1 MRIKDR
7 KQRRV
12 KIRRRYRQAVRG
24 TANRPR
30 LSVYRSLRHV
40 YAQIID
46 DDSGVTLAS
55 ASTLEKSTAGS
66 LKATGNREAGALLG
80 KLIAE
85 RAKDHG
91 VESVVF
97 DRGGFRYHGV
107 IRAIA
112 DGESEFAETV
122 VHINRVAKVV
132 KGGKNF
138 SFSAVVVAG
147 DGSGK
152 VGFGTGK
159 AREVPPAI
167 QKASEQARK
176 EMVKIPLVS
185 GTVPHLVWGRWGAT
199 RVLLRPASP
208 GTGVIAGGGVRAVM
222 ESAGVADVLT
232 KIVGSRNPFNVVR
245 ATFDAIDRLMTS
257 GQVQRLRGVDMQAPE
272 ASEVEDL
279 PAETEISDE
288 AEEPTEAAVAEGDDS
303 R

>member
-1 MRIKDR
+1 MM
-7 KQRRV
+7 
-12 KIRRRYRQAVRG
+12 
-24 TANRPR
+24 
-30 LSVYRSLRHV
+30 
-40 YAQIID
+40 
-46 DDSGVTLAS
+46 
-55 ASTLEKSTAGS
+55 
-66 LKATGNREAGALLG
+66 NRET
-80 KLIAE
+80 
-85 RAKDHG
+85 
-91 VESVVF
+91 
-97 DRGGFRYHGV
+97 
-107 IRAIA
+107 
-112 DGESEFAETV
+112 EFAETV

-147 DGSGK
+147 DGAGK

-176 EMVKIPLVS
+176 EMVKIPMVS

-245 ATFDAIDRLMTS
+245 ATFDAIDRLMTK
-257 GQVQRLRGVDMQAPE
+257 GQVGRLRGVDVNAPDAAE
-272 ASEVEDL
+272 AEPV
-279 PAETEISDE
+279 PETDE
-288 AEEPTEAAVAEGDDS
+288 AVEESIDTAVAEGDDS
-303 R
+303 

>member
-1 MRIKDR
+1 MNMM
-7 KQRRV
+7 
-12 KIRRRYRQAVRG
+12 
-24 TANRPR
+24 NR
-30 LSVYRSLRHV
+30 
-40 YAQIID
+40 
-46 DDSGVTLAS
+46 
-55 ASTLEKSTAGS
+55 
-66 LKATGNREAGALLG
+66 
-80 KLIAE
+80 
-85 RAKDHG
+85 
-91 VESVVF
+91 
-97 DRGGFRYHGV
+97 
-107 IRAIA
+107 
-112 DGESEFAETV
+112 ESEFAESV

-152 VGFGTGK
+152 VGYGTGK

-176 EMVKIPLVS
+176 EMVSIPLVG

-245 ATFDAIDRLMTS
+245 ATFDAIDRLMTKS
-257 GQVQRLRGVDMQAPE
+257 QVQRLRGVDVE
-272 ASEVEDL
+272 ADAENVQPAVE
-279 PAETEISDE
+279 S
-288 AEEPTEAAVAEGDDS
+288 EAAEAAEAAEAVVPEKGEK
-303 R
+303 

>member
-1 MRIKDR
+1 MM
-7 KQRRV
+7 
-12 KIRRRYRQAVRG
+12 
-24 TANRPR
+24 NR
-30 LSVYRSLRHV
+30 
-40 YAQIID
+40 
-46 DDSGVTLAS
+46 
-55 ASTLEKSTAGS
+55 
-66 LKATGNREAGALLG
+66 
-80 KLIAE
+80 
-85 RAKDHG
+85 
-91 VESVVF
+91 
-97 DRGGFRYHGV
+97 
-107 IRAIA
+107 
-112 DGESEFAETV
+112 ESEFAETV

-147 DGSGK
+147 DGAGK

-245 ATFDAIDRLMTS
+245 ATFDAIDRLMTRN
-257 GQVQRLRGVDMQAPE
+257 QVTRLRGVDINAPE
-272 ASEVEDL
+272 ETEAAPEPAADD
-279 PAETEISDE
+279 AETEAE
-288 AEEPTEAAVAEGDDS
+288 AEAAPVQEDEG
-303 R
+303 

>member
-1 MRIKDR
+1 M
-7 KQRRV
+7 
-12 KIRRRYRQAVRG
+12 
-24 TANRPR
+24 NR
-30 LSVYRSLRHV
+30 
-40 YAQIID
+40 D
-46 DDSGVTLAS
+46 
-55 ASTLEKSTAGS
+55 
-66 LKATGNREAGALLG
+66 
-80 KLIAE
+80 
-85 RAKDHG
+85 
-91 VESVVF
+91 
-97 DRGGFRYHGV
+97 
-107 IRAIA
+107 
-112 DGESEFAETV
+112 SEFAETV

-176 EMVKIPLVS
+176 EMIKIPLVS

-245 ATFDAIDRLMTS
+245 ATFDAIDRLMTA
-257 GQVQRLRGVDMQAPE
+257 GQVQRLRGVDMKAVPE
-272 ASEVEDL
+272 ASEASEASEA
-279 PAETEISDE
+279 PEAAESAAETEN
-288 AEEPTEAAVAEGDDS
+288 AEEAGEPAEAAVAEGDDS
-303 R
+303 

>member
-1 MRIKDR
+1 MNMM
-7 KQRRV
+7 
-12 KIRRRYRQAVRG
+12 
-24 TANRPR
+24 NR
-30 LSVYRSLRHV
+30 
-40 YAQIID
+40 
-46 DDSGVTLAS
+46 
-55 ASTLEKSTAGS
+55 
-66 LKATGNREAGALLG
+66 
-80 KLIAE
+80 
-85 RAKDHG
+85 
-91 VESVVF
+91 
-97 DRGGFRYHGV
+97 
-107 IRAIA
+107 
-112 DGESEFAETV
+112 ESEFAESV

-152 VGFGTGK
+152 VGYGTGK

-176 EMVKIPLVS
+176 EMITIPLVG

-245 ATFDAIDRLMTS
+245 ATFDAIDRLMTKS
-257 GQVQRLRGVDMQAPE
+257 QVQRLRGVDVEAEAENVQTEAAPE
-272 ASEVEDL
+272 TE
-279 PAETEISDE
+279 AETEESDA
-288 AEEPTEAAVAEGDDS
+288 AEVPEKDES
-303 R
+303 

>member
-1 MRIKDR
+1 MI
-7 KQRRV
+7 
-12 KIRRRYRQAVRG
+12 
-24 TANRPR
+24 
-30 LSVYRSLRHV
+30 
-40 YAQIID
+40 
-46 DDSGVTLAS
+46 
-55 ASTLEKSTAGS
+55 
-66 LKATGNREAGALLG
+66 NRET
-80 KLIAE
+80 
-85 RAKDHG
+85 
-91 VESVVF
+91 
-97 DRGGFRYHGV
+97 
-107 IRAIA
+107 
-112 DGESEFAETV
+112 EFAETV

-147 DGSGK
+147 DGAGK

-176 EMVKIPLVS
+176 EMVKIPMVG
-185 GTVPHLVWGRWGAT
+185 GTVPHLVWGQWGAT

-245 ATFDAIDRLMTS
+245 ATFDAIDRLMTR
-257 GQVQRLRGVDMQAPE
+257 GQVESLRGVNVGADAD
-272 ASEVEDL
+272 VDVD
-279 PAETEISDE
+279 AEP
-288 AEEPTEAAVAEGDDS
+288 EEPAAAEMAEIDQIDDSVVAEKEED